1 MFPQRLFPSQ
11 CFGRCSQ
18 YIQQSSRISKTNN
31 ASKLQQS
38 RLVITRSKQTN
49 SKKAAISRA
58 INKNQKAEG
67 DNLLPA
73 DNIFGMRPIDYT
85 IRPPICNSPP
95 PPPPRPGMRKYI
107 FPMSLVIFAGITG
120 YFYVNNKNDNIEF
133 WLAMQNGEAVDVDD
147 DDDEED
153 DEDE

>member
-1 MFPQRLFPSQ
+1 MKQF
-11 CFGRCSQ
+11 
-18 YIQQSSRISKTNN
+18 
-31 ASKLQQS
+31 

-49 SKKAAISRA
+49 TKKDAISRA
-58 INKNQKAEG
+58 INNNKQTSTPEG
-67 DNLLPA
+67 SLHPV

-107 FPMSLVIFAGITG
+107 FPMSLVVFAAITG

-133 WLAMQNGEAVDVDD
+133 WLAMQNGEAVDVDGD
-147 DDDEED
+147 D
-153 DEDE
+153 DEDEDEGE